1 MNVSVPLAERGDVQ
15 AWQGAGGCEWNGSAF
30 SSFDSERD
38 EGNVTRVFHSEIVDA
53 NLQNVT

>member
-15 AWQGAGGCEWNGSAF
+15 AWQGGGGCEWNGLAF

-38 EGNVTRVFHSEIVDA
+38 EGNATRVFRGDIVDG

>member
-1 MNVSVPLAERGDVQ
+1 MCKL
-15 AWQGAGGCEWNGSAF
+15 GGGEGGGGCVCEWNGSAF

-38 EGNVTRVFHSEIVDA
+38 EGNVTRVFHSEFVDA